1 MRDMKQRIGQY
12 LIDALHV
19 NGVDKIFGVPGDFT
33 LAFLDDVIRHDN
45 VEWVGNT
52 NELNAAYAADGYA
65 RVNGLAAVST
75 TFGVGELSAVN
86 GIAGSYA
93 ERVPVIKIS
102 GGPSSVAQ
110 QEGRYVHHSLGE
122 GIFDSY
128 SKMYAHITATT
139 TILSVDNAVDEIDR
153 VIHCAL
159 KEKRPV
165 HIHLPID
172 VALTEIEIPHAPKVY
187 THESQNVDAYI
198 QAVEKKLM
206 SAKQPV
212 IIAGHEINSFK
223 LHEQLEQ
230 FVNQT
235 NIPVAQLSLGK
246 SAFNEENEH
255 YLGIYDGKIAKE
267 NVREYVDNADVILNI
282 GAKLTDSATAGF
294 SYKFD
299 TNNII
304 YINHNDFKAE
314 DVISD
319 NVSLIDLVN
328 GLNSIDYKNE
338 TQYPS
343 YQRSDMKYELNDAP
357 LTQSN
362 YFKMMNAFLEKD
374 DILLAEQGTSFFGAY
389 DLSLYKGNQF
399 IGQPLWGSIGYT
411 FPSLLGSQLADV
423 NRRNILLIGDGSL
436 QLTVQALSTMIRKDI
451 KPIIFVINNDGYTVE
466 RLIHGMEEPYNDI
479 QMWNYKQLPEVFGGK
494 DTVKVHDAKTSNEL
508 KTVMDSVKADKD
520 HMHFIEV
527 HMAVEDAPKKL
538 IDIAKAFSDANK

>member
-1 MRDMKQRIGQY
+1 MKQRIGQY

-33 LAFLDDVIRHDN
+33 LAFLDDIIRHDS

-93 ERVPVIKIS
+93 ERVPVVKIS

-110 QEGRYVHHSLGE
+110 KEGRYVHHSLGE

-139 TILSVDNAVDEIDR
+139 TILTVDNAVEEIDR
-153 VIHCAL
+153 VIHTAL

-198 QAVEKKLM
+198 QTVEKKLM

-230 FVNQT
+230 FVNKT

-246 SAFNEENEH
+246 SAFNEENVH
-255 YLGIYDGKIAKE
+255 YLGIYDGKIAE
-267 NVREYVDNADVILNI
+267 ESVREYVDNADVILNI

-299 TNNII
+299 TENII
-304 YINHNDFKAE
+304 YINQNDFKAG
-314 DVISD
+314 DVVSN

-328 GLNSIDYKNE
+328 GLNSINYKNE
-338 TQYPS
+338 TEFPVYK
-343 YQRSDMKYELNDAP
+343 RSDMQYDLNDSP
-357 LTQSN
+357 LTQRN

-494 DTVKVHDAKTSNEL
+494 ETVKVHDAKTSNEL
-508 KTVMDSVKADKD
+508 KTVMDNVQADKD

>member
-1 MRDMKQRIGQY
+1 MIDMKQRIGQY

-33 LAFLDDVIRHDN
+33 LAFLDDIIRHAS

-93 ERVPVIKIS
+93 ERVPVVKIS

-139 TILSVDNAVDEIDR
+139 TILTVDNAVEEIDR
-153 VIHCAL
+153 VIHTAL

-172 VALTEIEIPHAPKVY
+172 VALTEIEIPHAPRVY

-212 IIAGHEINSFK
+212 IIAGHEVNSFK

-230 FVNQT
+230 FVNKT

-255 YLGIYDGKIAKE
+255 YLGIYDGKIAE
-267 NVREYVDNADVILNI
+267 ESVREYVDNADVILNI

-299 TNNII
+299 TENII
-304 YINHNDFKAE
+304 YINQNDFKAG
-314 DVISD
+314 DVVSN

-328 GLNSIDYKNE
+328 GLNGIDYKNDSA
-338 TQYPS
+338 YPS
-343 YQRSDMKYELNDAP
+343 YQRSDMKFELNDAP
-357 LTQSN
+357 LTQIN

-389 DLSLYKGNQF
+389 DLSLYNGNQF

-451 KPIIFVINNDGYTVE
+451 KPIIFIINNDGYTVE

-494 DTVKVHDAKTSNEL
+494 EKVKVHDAKTSNEL
-508 KTVMDSVKADKD
+508 KTVMDNVQADKD

>member
-1 MRDMKQRIGQY
+1 MREMKQRIGQY

-33 LAFLDDVIRHDN
+33 LAFLDDIIRHDN

-328 GLNSIDYKNE
+328 GLNSIDYRNE
-338 TQYPS
+338 THYPS

-411 FPSLLGSQLADV
+411 FPSLLGSQLADMH
-423 NRRNILLIGDGSL
+423 RRNILLIGDGSL

>member
-1 MRDMKQRIGQY
+1 MKQRIGQY

-33 LAFLDDVIRHDN
+33 LAFLDDIIRHDS

-93 ERVPVIKIS
+93 ERVPVVKIS

-110 QEGRYVHHSLGE
+110 KEGRYVHHSLGE

-139 TILSVDNAVDEIDR
+139 TILTVDNAVEEIDR
-153 VIHCAL
+153 VIHTAL

-230 FVNQT
+230 FVNKT

-255 YLGIYDGKIAKE
+255 YLGIYDGKIAE
-267 NVREYVDNADVILNI
+267 ESVREYVDNADVILNI

-299 TNNII
+299 TENII
-304 YINHNDFKAE
+304 YINQNDFKAG
-314 DVISD
+314 DVVSN

-328 GLNSIDYKNE
+328 GLNSISYKNE
-338 TQYPS
+338 TDFPVYK
-343 YQRSDMKYELNDAP
+343 RSDMQYDLNDSP

-423 NRRNILLIGDGSL
+423 IRRNILLIGDGSL

-494 DTVKVHDAKTSNEL
+494 ETVKVHDAKTSNEL
-508 KTVMDSVKADKD
+508 KTVMDNVQADKD